1 MEALFIAYFKKLL
14 FRNCQNAISFKIL
27 PIDGGHTCRPN
38 SLDRRQLGLVRGEGH
53 IVDLENIFKK
63 KIAIFGKIKKKCLL
77 WSCNTK
83 LQVVKT

>member
-38 SLDRRQLGLVRGEGH
+38 SLDRRQLGLVMGEGH

-63 KIAIFGKIKKKCLL
+63 ILQFLEIKKKNVFYGLAIL
-77 WSCNTK
+77 NYK
-83 LQVVKT
+83 

>member
-38 SLDRRQLGLVRGEGH
+38 SLDRRQLGLVMGEGH
-53 IVDLENIFKK
+53 IVDLENIK
-63 KIAIFGKIKKKCLL
+63 KISKFWKTKKNVLYGLAILNYK
-77 WSCNTK
+77 
-83 LQVVKT
+83 

>member
-53 IVDLENIFKK
+53 IVDLENIIFFVS
-63 KIAIFGKIKKKCLL
+63 FGKLKKM
-77 WSCNTK
+77 SYMV
-83 LQVVKT
+83 LQY